1 MRFDKIISNF
11 ATNQKLSR
19 FRNGFIFLSFCII
32 SIISFYCLKAYG
44 VACHFEEWTGRGL
57 YPAVAFTHGFDLYER
72 TTGPLV
78 TLYGFGTALFYSPVI
93 LAQNPNTGIWIAY
106 FCNLLGLSLPLGF
119 ILRKLISA
127 NFQTE
132 NNFRLYSAV
141 FLILV
146 IIIFTLQLEPTTLGT
161 LKIHADT
168 PAISFILL
176 GIVSFI
182 KYKDSNRKIFLF
194 FSSLFL
200 TLSVWAKLPALPAVI
215 LPVIL
220 LLFNKENKNC
230 LVYIFFT
237 ALCFAFVA
245 GFVFLKYG
253 FSDVW
258 YYLYEFPSES
268 SWSYRD
274 NLFNGK
280 NAILMKHGY
289 FEGIPLI
296 FRFFVMYLQDF
307 WYIFAAILLVLGLAF
322 KKHGTEKIIFL
333 SISLMALISLPTC
346 LAHLARFGAVENAL
360 IFTNFFGIICI
371 LLLIFSVLQNISPKF
386 LNINFLIIFSFILLL
401 PIFRICK
408 SLPNSTAGAPH
419 QQAYDYLVSGKS
431 DVYFGWY
438 PISHVLHS
446 GNNITCIEVP
456 TWVGMNKP
464 KSIDFGMNHI
474 PKEAKYMATGMTG
487 YGSTVLEQYLG
498 DLEEAERP
506 SELSGWRLFEI
517 KGKTLK

>member
-1 MRFDKIISNF
+1 MRFDKLISNF

-19 FRNGFIFLSFCII
+19 FRNGLIFLSFCII
-32 SIISFYCLKAYG
+32 SIIAFYCLKAYG

-106 FCNLLGLSLPLGF
+106 FCNLLGLILPLGF
-119 ILRKLISA
+119 ILKKLISA
-127 NFQTE
+127 NFQTK
-132 NNFRLYSAV
+132 NNLRLYSAV
-141 FLILV
+141 FLTLV

-182 KYKDSNRKIFLF
+182 KYKDRNRKIFLF

-237 ALCFAFVA
+237 SSCFAFVA

-253 FSDVW
+253 FSDAW

-274 NLFNGK
+274 NLFIGK
-280 NAILMKHGY
+280 NAVLMKHGY

-333 SISLMALISLPTC
+333 SISLMAFISLPT
-346 LAHLARFGAVENAL
+346 LSL
-360 IFTNFFGIICI
+360 I
-371 LLLIFSVLQNISPKF
+371 
-386 LNINFLIIFSFILLL
+386 
-401 PIFRICK
+401 
-408 SLPNSTAGAPH
+408 
-419 QQAYDYLVSGKS
+419 
-431 DVYFGWY
+431 
-438 PISHVLHS
+438 
-446 GNNITCIEVP
+446 
-456 TWVGMNKP
+456 
-464 KSIDFGMNHI
+464 HI
-474 PKEAKYMATGMTG
+474 
-487 YGSTVLEQYLG
+487 
-498 DLEEAERP
+498 
-506 SELSGWRLFEI
+506 
-517 KGKTLK
+517 